1 MRYDWKKD
9 ITAPEFSVEF
19 YREIDRRFF
28 DSAAAFLPSQARPF
42 DALIDF
48 AGLRTAAVLE
58 IGVGLGSHAALL
70 SRHAGS
76 FVGIDLTEYAV
87 QNTRRRFELGG
98 LPGEIV
104 QMDGERLAFRDESFD
119 FIWSWGV
126 IHHSSDTVEVLRE
139 MRRVLKPGGCATVMV
154 YHRSAWTY
162 YVLSG
167 VLGGL
172 LRGHLLRTCS
182 LHRAVQLQTDGA
194 LARYYS
200 VREWRALTAP
210 YFITKTIKICGQK
223 AEMIP
228 LSAGRAKNMMMR
240 LLPDRLSRF
249 LGSSCRLGGFL
260 VATMVKR

>member
-1 MRYDWKKD
+1 MRYDWKQD
-9 ITAPEFSVEF
+9 ISVPEATAEF

-28 DSAAAFLPSQARPF
+28 DTAATFLPSRGTPF

-48 AGLRTAAVLE
+48 DVLRDSTVLE

-70 SRHAGS
+70 ARHAGS

-87 QNTRRRFELGG
+87 ENTRRRFALGG
-98 LPGEIV
+98 LRGDIV
-104 QMDGERLAFRDESFD
+104 QMDGERLAFRDASFD

-139 MRRVLKPGGCATVMV
+139 MHRVLKPGGRATVMV
-154 YHRSAWTY
+154 YHRSPWTY

-167 VLGGL
+167 LLGGL
-172 LRGHLLRTCS
+172 LRGHLLRTRS

-200 VREWRALTAP
+200 MREWRSLAAP
-210 YFITKTIKICGQK
+210 YFVVERIRICGQK
-223 AEMIP
+223 TEMIP
-228 LSAGRAKNMMMR
+228 LSAGRAKDLAMR
-240 LLPDRLSRF
+240 ALPDPLWRF
-249 LGSSCRLGGFL
+249 LGSACRLGGFL
-260 VATMVKR
+260 VATMVRR